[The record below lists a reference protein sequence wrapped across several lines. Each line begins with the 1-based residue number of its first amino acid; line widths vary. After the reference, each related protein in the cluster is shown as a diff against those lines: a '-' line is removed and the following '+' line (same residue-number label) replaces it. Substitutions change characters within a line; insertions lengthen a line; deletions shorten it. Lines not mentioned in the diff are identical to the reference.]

1 MNEHTFTNN
10 LYAHIFTNC
19 KNENCKVHPKYNSK
33 KNASSPIFGKHDI
46 KEQEWQG
53 GMMFFQV
60 N

>member
-19 KNENCKVHPKYNSK
+19 KNAILSTTPKKDRLLPYQIWE
-33 KNASSPIFGKHDI
+33 AHDI

-53 GMMFFQV
+53 GMMFFQ
-60 N
+60 